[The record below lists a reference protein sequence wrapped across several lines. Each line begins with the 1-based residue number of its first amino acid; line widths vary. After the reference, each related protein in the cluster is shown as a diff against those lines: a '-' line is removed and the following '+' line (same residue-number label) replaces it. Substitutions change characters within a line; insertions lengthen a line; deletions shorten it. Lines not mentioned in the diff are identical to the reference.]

1 MSVSMA
7 DIGSEMMGVSI
18 SEWAELAK
26 KVTNIIECRIKV
38 QIIIKELGVPY
49 EDFSDEWI
57 AETSKKLLVPP
68 ELIANEIK
76 IHKHNLEHQGV
87 ENL

>member
-38 QIIIKELGVPY
+38 QIIIKESAAMGSLFTIWANDELLCKDLPRKKALNQLDKYLIGV
-49 EDFSDEWI
+49 
-57 AETSKKLLVPP
+57 
-68 ELIANEIK
+68 
-76 IHKHNLEHQGV
+76 
-87 ENL
+87 